1 MPGRPIESACRAAAR
16 RTPSSGDPP
25 SGDPRA
31 PAAPVSAPWDAA
43 LAGLVAGYGIAM
55 PVGAVATYLVTL
67 TARTSARVG
76 GAAAL
81 GVATA
86 DGVYALIAVVGGAAL
101 TGLIE
106 AVATPLRWVA
116 VAVLVAVA
124 VRIAW
129 TAIRDHRQS
138 AADDRPV
145 PAGAV
150 TGPGRA
156 FLTFLGITLL
166 NPATIVYFAAL
177 VLGSRATG
185 DSAGGGGVF
194 VVAVFLASASWQ
206 LLLVA
211 GGTMLG
217 RLVTGRTGRLVIGL
231 VSSAVILALTAMLI
245 LTG

>member
-1 MPGRPIESACRAAAR
+1 M
-16 RTPSSGDPP
+16 
-25 SGDPRA
+25 
-31 PAAPVSAPWDAA
+31 AAPVSAHWDAA
-43 LAGLVAGYGIAM
+43 LAGLAAGYGIAM

-67 TARTSARVG
+67 TARTSVRVG

-86 DGVYALIAVVGGAAL
+86 DGIYALIAVVGGAAL
-101 TGLIE
+101 TGLI
-106 AVATPLRWVA
+106 AAIATPLRWVA
-116 VAVLVAVA
+116 AAVLVVVA

-129 TAIRDHRQS
+129 TAVRDHGRERD
-138 AADDRPV
+138 AERPL
-145 PAGAV
+145 PASSV

-156 FLTFLGITLL
+156 FLTFLGITML

-185 DSAGGGGVF
+185 AAAGGGVIF
-194 VVAVFLASASWQ
+194 VVAVFAASASWQ

-211 GGTMLG
+211 GGTVLA
-217 RLVTGRTGRLVIGL
+217 RVVTGRTGRLVIGL
-231 VSSAVILALTAMLI
+231 ASSAVILALTVVLV